1 MARLWTKSLY
11 HQVKFRQSWERT
23 IDLTHQS
30 SCFRKVVLKNLMDN
44 LFGLSPQNVQSLL
57 TLMLVLGAGEDMLC
71 KWAEACQRATFP
83 NLKLAKVLHEGN
95 YRALLA
101 F

>member
-1 MARLWTKSLY
+1 
-11 HQVKFRQSWERT
+11 
-23 IDLTHQS
+23 
-30 SCFRKVVLKNLMDN
+30 MDN

-57 TLMLVLGAGEDMLC
+57 ALMLVLGAGEDMWC

-83 NLKLAKVLHEGN
+83 NLKPAKVVHEGS
-95 YRALLA
+95 YRVLLM